1 MAACVW
7 CVFVCSSRCALPL
20 APSPRSGRRRSKR
33 RRGFQLRSRKLLGT
47 ARPSSEPIR
56 KARARLER
64 GSVTRAMEKKKDRE
78 SSRRR
83 RRRRR
88 RGGERGRSTRVE
100 VPRAR
105 PASHPPQAVPPFCP
119 RSPESPE
126 AGACLEREKR
136 RQKTGGGSC
145 SGLGPSG
152 APLSLPSAMAPPTT
166 FVVPVVAL
174 HSASRCLRCGAL
186 TINQL
191 AFPLGGSIDRS

>member
-7 CVFVCSSRCALPL
+7 CVFVCSSYASRCALPL

-64 GSVTRAMEKKKDRE
+64 GSVTRAMEKKKKK
-78 SSRRR
+78 SSRRRR

-136 RQKTGGGSC
+136 RQKTGGVRAQDSVPPVRR
-145 SGLGPSG
+145 SPFRPPWPRPPPS
-152 APLSLPSAMAPPTT
+152 SSPSSRSTRRL
-166 FVVPVVAL
+166 VA
-174 HSASRCLRCGAL
+174 
-186 TINQL
+186 
-191 AFPLGGSIDRS
+191 